1 MEYYVY
7 MYLRE
12 SDNTPYYV
20 GKGKGNRA
28 YDKHGR
34 IRLPSDKSKI
44 VILKSD
50 LSNDQACDI
59 ERELIAQFGR
69 KNIDDNGVLH
79 NLTEGG
85 DGGDTSQSPN
95 YKAAIAK
102 RNQVPWNKGVTGY
115 TNKYPKNT
123 KKQPWSEE
131 RRRKH
136 SERIKQSYKDN
147 PELKEVRRKA
157 KNDYWNP

>member
-12 SDNTPYYV
+12 SDNSPYYI

-28 YDKHGR
+28 YVDHGR
-34 IRLPSDKSKI
+34 IRLPPDKSKI
-44 VILKSD
+44 VITKSGLTD
-50 LSNDQACDI
+50 DQACDL
-59 ERELIAQFGR
+59 ERQLISQFGR

-95 YKAAIAK
+95 YKIAMEN
-102 RNQVPWNKGVTGY
+102 RDQVPWNKGVTGY
-115 TNKYPKNT
+115 KNKYPKNT
-123 KKQPWSEE
+123 KRQPWSEE
-131 RRRKH
+131 RKRKH
-136 SERIKQSYKDN
+136 SERLKQSYKDN
-147 PELKEVRRKA
+147 PELIEIRRKQMI
-157 KNDYWNP
+157 DYWK